1 MNKNHSNN
9 VRYQQM
15 CSIHFYSFIFFC
27 SLILVTFLSACSSSN
42 GKFRLEGR
50 FKNMNQ
56 GEFYLYDAERGWKD
70 TIGVRDG
77 RFVYELALKDTTTL
91 LLLFPNYS
99 ELPIFARPG
108 VKIKMNGDATHLRG
122 TTIKG
127 SDENEEMTG
136 FRLKANQQTP
146 PEVIKSAKDYI
157 TDNPASPVSFYLLQR
172 YFIQNSTPNYSE
184 AEKLCQLIQQAT
196 GNGLALRLSKQLAIL
211 KNAQTGSQLPRF
223 NAKDTNG
230 KTITEKQ
237 LKKDIN
243 VICLWSSWNYESRNI
258 MTKIRKLRKNYPD
271 KIAVVSVCID
281 ATQTAGRDFLKRD
294 SIDWPNICDGKMWQS
309 PICTTMGFTT
319 IPANIVTNKN
329 GKIIARNLSDAKEM
343 EEKLKNLLK

>member
-1 MNKNHSNN
+1 
-9 VRYQQM
+9 
-15 CSIHFYSFIFFC
+15 
-27 SLILVTFLSACSSSN
+27 
-42 GKFRLEGR
+42 
-50 FKNMNQ
+50 MNQ
-56 GEFYLYDAERGWKD
+56 GEFYLYNAELGWKD

-127 SDENEEMTG
+127 SDENEEMTA
-136 FRLKANQQTP
+136 FRLRANQQTP
-146 PEVIKSAKDYI
+146 PEIIKSAKEYI

-172 YFIQNSTPNYSE
+172 YFIQSSTPDYNE
-184 AEKLCQLIQQAT
+184 AEKLCQLIQQASS
-196 GNGLALRLSKQLAIL
+196 NGFAIRLGKQLAIL

-223 NAKDTNG
+223 TVKDTSG
-230 KTITEKQ
+230 KVVTEKL

-258 MTKIRKLRKNYPD
+258 MTKIRKLRKAHPD
-271 KIAVVSVCID
+271 KIAVISVCID
-281 ATQTAGRDFLKRD
+281 ATQAAGRDFLKRD
-294 SIDWPNICDGKMWQS
+294 SIDWPNICDGKMWQT
-309 PICTTMGFTT
+309 PLCTSMGMTT
-319 IPANIVTNKN
+319 IPANIIADKK

-343 EEKLKNLLK
+343 EEKLKALLK